1 MVEQWAGVPVGR
13 TNPEMDVEGILA
25 ITLIFGGGTL
35 FLLSI
40 SPVGKALADRLR
52 GQATAQDPELLAEVD
67 ALRQEVAEL
76 HERVDFAERIL
87 LKSQDRKEI
96 GTGGSAE

>member
-1 MVEQWAGVPVGR
+1 
-13 TNPEMDVEGILA
+13 MDMEGLFA
-25 ITLIFGGGTL
+25 ITFIFGGGTL

-40 SPVGKALADRLR
+40 SPVGKALADRIR
-52 GQATAQDPELLAEVD
+52 GKTEPAQDPELLADVD

-87 LKSQDRKEI
+87 LQNPERNELGQGGK
-96 GTGGSAE
+96 TG

>member
-1 MVEQWAGVPVGR
+1 M
-13 TNPEMDVEGILA
+13 EGLFA
-25 ITLIFGGGTL
+25 ITFIFGGGTL

-52 GQATAQDPELLAEVD
+52 GRTGPVQDPELLAEVD
-67 ALRQEVAEL
+67 ALRHEVAEL

-87 LKSQDRKEI
+87 LSSHERGELGKGE
-96 GTGGSAE
+96 SAR

>member
-1 MVEQWAGVPVGR
+1 MGSAPGSENEDG
-13 TNPEMDVEGILA
+13 MDVEGILA
-25 ITLIFGGGTL
+25 IILIFGGGTL

-52 GQATAQDPELLAEVD
+52 GNVEPMQDPELLAEVD
-67 ALRQEVAEL
+67 ALRHEVAEL

-87 LKSQDRKEI
+87 LKSPDRDEVGKGE
-96 GTGGSAE
+96 SAG

>member
-1 MVEQWAGVPVGR
+1 M
-13 TNPEMDVEGILA
+13 EGILA

-40 SPVGKALADRLR
+40 SPVGRALADRLR
-52 GQATAQDPELLAEVD
+52 AGHVEPGADPELLAEVD

-87 LKSQDRKEI
+87 LKNQDRKEI
-96 GTGGSAE
+96 GTGGSAG